1 MNNARNPSMQKKN
14 IQEGN
19 TSWIENNFNLA
30 DIDMS
35 KLALLNTLAGQGA
48 GKTPNELLPFLMSAV
63 SKGKSKGMQF
73 NPQEMERI
81 IQVLKIGKS
90 PEEVQRME
98 HIIQMMKL
106 IGVKIIL
113 CLFVENFSV
122 YTPAA
127 VPGHRQQPVL

>member
-1 MNNARNPSMQKKN
+1 MPEILLCRKK
-14 IQEGN
+14 
-19 TSWIENNFNLA
+19 TSR
-30 DIDMS
+30 
-35 KLALLNTLAGQGA
+35 KALLNTLAGQGA

-106 IGVKIIL
+106 MG
-113 CLFVENFSV
+113 
-122 YTPAA
+122 
-127 VPGHRQQPVL
+127 

>member
-19 TSWIENNFNLA
+19 TSWMNHPNLA

-48 GKTPNELLPFLMSAV
+48 GKTPNELLPFLMAAV
-63 SKGKSKGMQF
+63 SKGKF

-106 IGVKIIL
+106 MG
-113 CLFVENFSV
+113 
-122 YTPAA
+122 
-127 VPGHRQQPVL
+127 

>member
-1 MNNARNPSMQKKN
+1 MNNARNPSMQEKN

-19 TSWIENNFNLA
+19 TSWMNHPNLA

-106 IGVKIIL
+106 MG
-113 CLFVENFSV
+113 
-122 YTPAA
+122 
-127 VPGHRQQPVL
+127 

>member
-19 TSWIENNFNLA
+19 TSWMNHPNLA

-48 GKTPNELLPFLMSAV
+48 GK
-63 SKGKSKGMQF
+63 GKSKGMQF
-73 NPQEMERI
+73 NSQEMERI

-106 IGVKIIL
+106 MG
-113 CLFVENFSV
+113 
-122 YTPAA
+122 
-127 VPGHRQQPVL
+127 